1 MDKLKLVRQSQTAE
15 KTAHQKLLHEQ
26 EKNVHCL
33 KQLVV
38 EKENFVEACLWKI
51 YFLWES
57 LG

>member
-15 KTAHQKLLHEQ
+15 KTAPQKLLHEH

-38 EKENFVEACLWKI
+38 EKENFVETCLWKI
-51 YFLWES
+51 YFL
-57 LG
+57 

>member
-33 KQLVV
+33 KQIVV
-38 EKENFVEACLWKI
+38 EKENFVETGL
-51 YFLWES
+51 
-57 LG
+57 